1 MSYVVDTNLLTRSV
15 QNGHPLQLVSHQ
27 AINELLQR
35 GETVCVLAQSL
46 YEFWVV
52 ATRPLASNGLGLEVA
67 DALVRLTHFEGL
79 LEVRLDRPAVFAE
92 WKQLV
97 VNHSVK
103 GKPAHDARIAAAMHV
118 HGLTHLLTFNGAD
131 FKRFSHI
138 TVVTPD
144 EILNLPPTP

>member
-1 MSYVVDTNLLTRSV
+1 VSYVVDTNLLTRSV
-15 QNGHPLQLVSHQ
+15 EKGHPQQQISYQ
-27 AINELLQR
+27 ATNELLQR
-35 GETVCVLAQSL
+35 GEILCVLAQSL

-52 ATRPLASNGLGLEVA
+52 ATRPLVSNGLGLDVT
-67 DALVRLTHFEGL
+67 DTLVRLSYFEEL
-79 LEVRLDRPAVFAE
+79 LEVKLDKPEVFTA

-103 GKPAHDARIAAAMHV
+103 GKPAHDARIAAAMQV

-131 FKRFSHI
+131 FKRYGHI

-144 EILNLPPTP
+144 EIVYSAT